1 MRPRKATRT
10 STWARPRSTSSTPTA
25 TLTRSRT
32 NQEEGFRGPEQAGP
46 LPLPHQY
53 AIESWRRRRKGYGM
67 ETTKSPA
74 EHRVILHNTS
84 WETYERLLDERGD
97 SRVPRLAYDRGE
109 LEIMSPSSEHES
121 IAYFVGLLV
130 AALAEEMRVNAYGVG
145 STTYKRGDIGRGF
158 EPDASFYIR
167 NEERIRGKPRID
179 LSVDPPPDL
188 VIEVDIT
195 SPSLDK
201 FPIYARLGIHEVWR
215 YDGTR
220 AAIFLLEEGEYI
232 EAAESVALPSLTSD
246 VFTHFVEEST
256 ALGSTDWLRRVREWA
271 RANITA

>member
-1 MRPRKATRT
+1 
-10 STWARPRSTSSTPTA
+10 
-25 TLTRSRT
+25 
-32 NQEEGFRGPEQAGP
+32 
-46 LPLPHQY
+46 
-53 AIESWRRRRKGYGM
+53 M
-67 ETTKSPA
+67 ETVESRA
-74 EHRVILHNTS
+74 EQRVLLRNIS

-97 SRVPRLAYDRGE
+97 SRVPRLAYDRGD

-121 IAYFVGLLV
+121 VAYFVAV
-130 AALAEEMRVNAYGVG
+130 LAEEMRVNAYGVG
-145 STTYKRGDIGRGF
+145 STTYRRGDIGRGF

-201 FPIYARLGIHEVWR
+201 FPIYARLDVNEVWR

-220 AAIFLLEEGEYI
+220 ATIFLLEEGEYV
-232 EAAESVALPSLTSD
+232 EAGESVALPSLTSD
-246 VFTHFVEEST
+246 VLTLFVEEST
-256 ALGSTDWLRRVREWA
+256 SLGSTDWLRRVREWA
-271 RANITA
+271 RKNTESSS

>member
-1 MRPRKATRT
+1 
-10 STWARPRSTSSTPTA
+10 
-25 TLTRSRT
+25 
-32 NQEEGFRGPEQAGP
+32 
-46 LPLPHQY
+46 
-53 AIESWRRRRKGYGM
+53 M

-130 AALAEEMRVNAYGVG
+130 AVLAEEMRVNAYGVG

-167 NEERIRGKPRID
+167 NEERVRGKPRMD
-179 LSVDPPPDL
+179 LYVDPPPDL

-201 FPIYARLGIHEVWR
+201 FPIYARLGVPEVWR
-215 YDGTR
+215 YDGSRTSII
-220 AAIFLLEEGEYI
+220 ALEDREYA
-232 EAAESVALPSLTSD
+232 EADESAALPSLTSD
-246 VFTHFVEEST
+246 VLTRFIEES
-256 ALGSTDWLRRVREWA
+256 ASLGSTDWLRRVREWA
-271 RANITA
+271 QNNLTRGS